1 MKKSAIMLVL
11 VAAIG
16 LSACSSTG
24 SKDTPMPSKSVITDF
39 TDDGI
44 QITYTTSGKLEKI
57 EVAGQAF
64 TNRGDFQTLAEA
76 NAKAK
81 LVKFVHG
88 EQVNSNKYVRILT
101 KSIEKAQEKAKDY
114 RSGAVNTSDKEFEDG
129 ADSGAGPDEDNVNR
143 QMALRLNATITN
155 NVTTIVSGG
164 RLTGVRKVRD
174 EFRKDGAI
182 YVAVFVWSDKDQDS
196 SEYVRSRM
204 R

>member
-1 MKKSAIMLVL
+1 MKHSAVILAL

-44 QITYTTSGKLEKI
+44 QITYTTSGKLDKI
-57 EVAGQAF
+57 EVSGQAF

-76 NAKAK
+76 NAKVK
-81 LVKFVHG
+81 LVKFIHG

-101 KSIEKAQEKAKDY
+101 KSIEKAQEKATDY
-114 RSGAVNTSDKEFEDG
+114 RSSAVNTSDKEFEG
-129 ADSGAGPDEDNVNR
+129 DSDTAAEQDENNVNR

-182 YVAVFVWSDKDQDS
+182 YVAVFAWTDKDQDS
-196 SEYVRSRM
+196 REYVRSRM